1 MIKANLAFC
10 FKTPGLA
17 KLLFGA
23 VLCVVSSVGKSATAA
38 ETLATNTPPS
48 VVPLPA
54 VGSCAQLGF
63 VNPSSPKWPLPLYL
77 CHYSA
82 AEFNA
87 LKAQSALDKSWLPNK
102 QSYQGLADNLQDSRL
117 PSIALAHG
125 QRWYTMLAAEAA
137 TQHAVIQ
144 LTELISPYFGCALQ
158 ITADGFFDPCVS
170 AHWDRL
176 GRLLAPVS
184 DLPNQSLRQ
193 FPFTFQSGEV
203 VLGEADTSLNWQLHA
218 FEPDLQD
225 ASVPLFD
232 RIGKGLFWGMVEE
245 VAALW
250 PLLSAQGE
258 LTENQQARL
267 FIMAVSKQQAAA
279 VRFLAEQGLNPQART
294 EFGDT
299 ALSVAKMIESEAM
312 AQLLNELAESFESK
326 AQQQL
331 QYQAQ
336 E

>member
-1 MIKANLAFC
+1 MIKA
-10 FKTPGLA
+10 TPVFSFNALCSVP
-17 KLLFGA
+17 LLFIA
-23 VLCVVSSVGKSATAA
+23 VLAATISFSASANAVDASAADAAATA
-38 ETLATNTPPS
+38 L
-48 VVPLPA
+48 PLPA
-54 VGSCAQLGF
+54 AGTCRQVAFNNL
-63 VNPSSPKWPLPLYL
+63 NSPKWPLPLYL

-82 AEFNA
+82 AELNS
-87 LKAQSALDKSWLPNK
+87 LKTQPALDNSWLPNK
-102 QSYQGLADNLQDSRL
+102 QSYQGLADNLLDSRL

-137 TQHAVIQ
+137 TQHAVLQ
-144 LTELISPYFGCALQ
+144 LTELISPYYGCELQ
-158 ITADGFFDPCVS
+158 ITTDGFFDPCIG
-170 AHWDRL
+170 ARWDKL

-193 FPFTFQSGEV
+193 FPFTLQSGEV

-225 ASVPLFD
+225 AAVPLFE

-245 VAALW
+245 VAELW

-279 VRFLAEQGLNPQART
+279 VRFLVAQGLNPQART

-299 ALSVAKMIESEAM
+299 ALSVARVIESEAM
-312 AQLLNELAESFESK
+312 AQLLTELAESFESK
-326 AQQQL
+326 AQQHL
-331 QYQAQ
+331 Q
-336 E
+336 